1 MTISSCCICRAACV
15 GGKVLTNGD
24 VFHDSCHEE
33 LLRRGNATRDAIEEK
48 KNEIAAIERY
58 VRGLFAVLAI
68 IADFLFGRKSGV
80 EERKR
85 HLLRLCDQLLH
96 LNEILREELNSRS
109 QKLTEL
115 YDYWPEV
122 PPDWDDRRCDTI
134 ATSENCENCGRS
146 ESRLKPL
153 HVHHVVPISKGGSHK
168 PSNLIVLCEHCH
180 SKRHS
185 GRIFTYSG
193 KTTNAFSKKIDAI
206 NSAIEHGALL
216 DFRYRIQTGNKDHH
230 IVKPTK
236 LCRDGES
243 ICLVGF
249 CYLSGQERTF
259 RLYRI
264 SSIKILNKPD
274 APSLLDTPMGY
285 IAKAIADKK
294 MLHFRYQKGNG
305 DISYRT
311 IRPTHCAISK
321 GVNIVAGFDHLTGET
336 RHFAPQR
343 MSEIEIVDAPKKCY
357 VKSGSP

>member
-1 MTISSCCICRAACV
+1 MTVSSCCICRAACV

-24 VFHDSCHEE
+24 VFHDNCYEE
-33 LLRRGNATRDAIEEK
+33 LFRRGDAIRDAIEEIK
-48 KNEIAAIERY
+48 SEIAAIEGS
-58 VRGLFAVLAI
+58 VRGLFAVLTI
-68 IADFLFGRKSGV
+68 IADFLFGRKSDV

-85 HLLRLCDQLLH
+85 HLLCLRDKLEH
-96 LNEILREELNSRS
+96 LNEILGEELNSRS

-122 PPDWDDRRCDTI
+122 PPDWDDRRCDAIT
-134 ATSENCENCGRS
+134 TNENCVNCGRS
-146 ESRLKPL
+146 ESRSKPL
-153 HVHHVVPISKGGSHK
+153 HVHHSVPISKGGSHK
-168 PSNLIVLCEHCH
+168 PSNLIVLCERCH

-185 GRIFTYSG
+185 GRIFTYTG
-193 KTTNAFSKKIDAI
+193 KTTNAFSKKINAI

-243 ICLVGF
+243 ICLFGF

-264 SSIKILNKPD
+264 SSIKMLD
-274 APSLLDTPMGY
+274 ASSLLDTPMRY
-285 IAKAIADKK
+285 VEKAITDKK

-311 IRPTHCAISK
+311 IRPTNCAISK
-321 GVNIVAGFDHLTGET
+321 GVNIVAGFDYLTGET

-343 MSEIEIVDAPKKCY
+343 MSEIEIVDAPRKCY
-357 VKSGSP
+357 VKTGSP